1 MIPFN
6 SKALDELAAR
16 IGATL
21 QSSPARD
28 IERNVKALLQ
38 SGLSRLDLVPRAE
51 FDVQAQV
58 LIRTREK
65 VEALEAR
72 LAELEMRLGGTPAVA
87 PAVDLPPTEA
97 PSA

>member
-1 MIPFN
+1 MQFN
-6 SKALDELAAR
+6 TQALDDLAAR
-16 IGATL
+16 IGAVL
-21 QSSPARD
+21 QNSPARD
-28 IERNVKALLQ
+28 LERNVKALLQ
-38 SGLSRLDLVPRAE
+38 SGLSRLDLVPRSE

-72 LAELEMRLGGTPAVA
+72 LTAMETRLGGSSSGAA
-87 PAVDLPPTEA
+87 AQELPPSEA